1 MINTGTSRNNQQKPA
16 YLSKP
21 AMRLDPKEAPAGTY
35 RFAAPLP
42 LMPMARL
49 LPLVFNGLAQ
59 AKTGHSLDHRLLIR
73 RIEQGRALQRLPK
86 QQRRRW
92 PQRLQIIVGAS
103 QRLEPYWADFEYIVR
118 QLQTLL
124 GKEAVEAL
132 RFDEDTLGSE
142 ACYYLPWPTADHV
155 QWRLWQAPLP
165 DVSILILGDLGAG
178 DSRAAV
184 GWQRQLA
191 RLQQHASPMLTLS
204 PAFSSPDG
212 KLFCGSFRPNPFN
225 DYFHLP
231 RPPRQYRFCHERTVT
246 GSH

>member
-49 LPLVFNGLAQ
+49 LPLLFNGLAQ

-124 GKEAVEAL
+124 GKEALEAL

-142 ACYYLPWPTADHV
+142 ACFACPG
-155 QWRLWQAPLP
+155 QRLTT
-165 DVSILILGDLGAG
+165 SNGG
-178 DSRAAV
+178 
-184 GWQRQLA
+184 
-191 RLQQHASPMLTLS
+191 
-204 PAFSSPDG
+204 FG
-212 KLFCGSFRPNPFN
+212 KPCFRTCP
-225 DYFHLP
+225 Y
-231 RPPRQYRFCHERTVT
+231 
-246 GSH
+246 